1 MMFHHTRSEVK
12 LYLVFPQTR
21 LPWKH
26 SRWYAALDLPPGIYW
41 RQHRGQAIPDHER
54 HVRPGET
61 IELVMI
67 EFTAN
72 RYSYYGLPYGSRQE
86 MHLLRSVR
94 LNADDTYTE
103 LFHSPEYEQ
112 EKAEGGLRDF
122 DLAPWNPLPEH
133 GSERS

>member
-1 MMFHHTRSEVK
+1 MMQHTRGEVE
-12 LYLVFPQTR
+12 LYLVFPQMR

-41 RQHRGQAIPDHER
+41 RQHRGQAIPLKER

-72 RYSYYGLPYGSRQE
+72 LHSYYGLPYGSRQE

-94 LNADDTYTE
+94 LNANDSYTE
-103 LFHSPEYEQ
+103 LFHSQEYEQ
-112 EKAEGGLRDF
+112 EKAEGSLRAF
-122 DLAPWNPLPEH
+122 DLAPWNPVPEH
-133 GSERS
+133 RS